1 MPYLETGYDIQ
12 LFDVGT
18 FTLTV
23 SCSEQGEEL
32 LRNRHFEEGTEED
45 EERVETIKRKAVY
58 SQENRPGTKRA
69 IEILKEAE
77 GLTGSSGS
85 DSLRDASI
93 AGGCV
98 YVCPTCTCFNVSDSA
113 TRWWVHEITG
123 TWDACLHAGF
133 YQGDQR
139 A

>member
-12 LFDVGT
+12 LFDVGD
-18 FTLTV
+18 FYLTV

-45 EERVETIKRKAVY
+45 EERVETIKRKAVH
-58 SQENRPGTKRA
+58 SQREQAGNKRA
-69 IEILKEAE
+69 IEILKEGKPDGIFWERLAE
-77 GLTGSSGS
+77 RCINCGVVSMSVQHAPVS
-85 DSLRDASI
+85 MSLI
-93 AGGCV
+93 C
-98 YVCPTCTCFNVSDSA
+98 
-113 TRWWVHEITG
+113 TRWWVHEIPDLG
-123 TWDACLHAGF
+123 CLSSCRL